1 MEVGQKI
8 MISKGYVFK
17 NYLKG
22 TVIKH
27 KTKEKKV
34 TDVLQSHDIYVVKL
48 ENGEIIE
55 ISDDVL
61 CNYTVIKD
69 SELKTHILYDK
80 YTDGITNSIYY
91 VVDMIKKFFRNLKKK
106 RQ

>member
-1 MEVGQKI
+1 MKIGQKI

-22 TVIKH
+22 TVIEH
-27 KTKEKKV
+27 KTKEKKM

-69 SELKTHILYDK
+69 SELKTHILYDFL
-80 YTDGITNSIYY
+80 NSLFI
-91 VVDMIKKFFRNLKKK
+91 IKSFIIFFFRYS
-106 RQ
+106 